1 MIFNL
6 ICRLDASF
14 ALKDFRHLSYFLG
27 IQLHNMDSGILINQS
42 KYVDDL
48 LFKLD
53 LHSLKHAPSLCVV
66 EKQLSI
72 FYGYLI
78 HNPSSYRSTVGA
90 L

>member
-1 MIFNL
+1 
-6 ICRLDASF
+6 
-14 ALKDFRHLSYFLG
+14 
-27 IQLHNMDSGILINQS
+27 MDYGILINQS

-78 HNPSSYRSTVGA
+78 IIRLHIEARLGPSNTLLIHARLLPILSTI
-90 L
+90 